1 MKKIILT
8 RGIPASGKST
18 WAKQEVLK
26 DPEHSIRIN
35 KDDLRKMSGQYWVPV
50 REEYINAC
58 KSTILINAINFKFDN
73 IIIDEM
79 NLNPKEDSYLKGVVS
94 MMNDAIKEIKDKYI
108 IEIKDF
114 TNVPLDICIERDSKR
129 ENPIGEKV
137 IKDIFNK
144 YKELY
149 NLKETNN
156 GQYTDIN
163 AE

>member
-35 KDDLRKMSGQYWVPV
+35 RDDLRNMCGKYWVPA
-50 REEYINAC
+50 REKYITAC
-58 KSTILINAINFKFDN
+58 KGTILINAINFKFDT

-79 NLNPKEDSYLKGVVS
+79 NLNPKENRYLKDMVS
-94 MMNDAIKEIKDKYI
+94 MMNDTFKDNNDKYI

-114 TNVPLDICIERDSKR
+114 TKVPLDICLERDSKR
-129 ENPIGEKV
+129 ENPIGENV
-137 IKDIFNK
+137 IRGIFNK

-149 NLKETNN
+149 NLKETSN
-156 GQYTDIN
+156 
-163 AE
+163 E

>member
-35 KDDLRKMSGQYWVPV
+35 RDDLRNMSGKYWVPT
-50 REEYINAC
+50 REPYIEVC
-58 KSTILINAINFKFDN
+58 KGIMLISAMNFQFDT

-79 NLNPKEDSYLKGVVS
+79 NLNPKKIGELKG
-94 MMNDAIKEIKDKYI
+94 EIAMVNNAFKGGLDKYVV
-108 IEIKDF
+108 EIKDF
-114 TNVPLDICIERDSKR
+114 TNVPLDVCLERDSKR
-129 ENPIGEKV
+129 ENPIGENV
-137 IKDIFNK
+137 IIGIFNE

-149 NLKETNN
+149 NLKETS
-156 GQYTDIN
+156 D
-163 AE
+163 E

>member
-1 MKKIILT
+1 MKRIILT

-35 KDDLRKMSGQYWVPV
+35 RDDLRNMSGKYWVPA
-50 REEYINAC
+50 REKYITAC
-58 KSTILINAINFKFDN
+58 KGTILINAINFKFDT

-79 NLNPKEDSYLKGVVS
+79 NLNPKENGYLKGMVS
-94 MMNDAIKEIKDKYI
+94 MMNDTFKDNNDKYI

-114 TNVPLDICIERDSKR
+114 TKVSLDVCLERDSKR
-129 ENPIGEKV
+129 ENPIGEDI

-144 YKELY
+144 YRELY
-149 NLKETNN
+149 NLKETS
-156 GQYTDIN
+156 D
-163 AE
+163 E